1 MRVFVFGIGGTGARV
16 ITQLVMHLSAGV
28 RPVGEDGQ
36 ILKDDFSI
44 VPILVDPHA
53 ECEALVSLGELLND
67 YRTIHNRLYGG
78 VKDPGRGFFSV
89 KIETMHDVDPSVT
102 HDDFTFRLSNISN
115 KSFKNYIGKDLMK
128 PENSLFMDFLFSNA
142 ELNTEMSE
150 GFYGSPNIGCV
161 ALNSFRDSADFA
173 AFKKNIRS
181 TTDKVFFIGSI
192 FGGTGASGLP
202 LFVSNIRHMLRRG
215 MDDAENSGKS
225 PIGTLIVMPYFKIGD
240 DKSSPINDS
249 DFMVKTRSALS
260 YYESNMN
267 NLINNIYYIA
277 DWGDKTITPFE
288 NDPGDR
294 DNQKGNKAHIVE
306 YMGAA
311 ALFDFIK
318 SDNRDVND
326 DGTVPRTQFKAYGID
341 SDDENIGTITFKEFG
356 GDVKDFLRLPYMKF
370 VIMKHYME
378 HHLSGD
384 GQKPY
389 ASNHNPKIETSIVN
403 NAELQRIFRKFD
415 LLIDQMHSHGSA
427 AHNLS
432 FFNSISGDD
441 YTAAFNNI
449 GTKTGVL
456 GRKKKVEKNDIL
468 KALNKQADEQKN
480 SLQGINTGEQRWFR
494 IADVAIENV
503 IKELYELNN

>member
-161 ALNSFRDSADFA
+161 ALNSFGDSADFA
-173 AFKKNIRS
+173 AFKKIIRS
-181 TTDKVFFIGSI
+181 NTDKVFFIGSI

-202 LFVSNIRHMLRRG
+202 LFISNIRHMLRRG

-267 NLINNIYYIA
+267 HLINNIYYIA

-341 SDDENIGTITFKEFG
+341 SDDENMWFTCLH
-356 GDVKDFLRLPYMKF
+356 FLIRGAMN
-370 VIMKHYME
+370 MH
-378 HHLSGD
+378 SD
-384 GQKPY
+384 
-389 ASNHNPKIETSIVN
+389 KIED
-403 NAELQRIFRKFD
+403 K
-415 LLIDQMHSHGSA
+415 
-427 AHNLS
+427 
-432 FFNSISGDD
+432 DD
-441 YTAAFNNI
+441 
-449 GTKTGVL
+449 
-456 GRKKKVEKNDIL
+456 
-468 KALNKQADEQKN
+468 
-480 SLQGINTGEQRWFR
+480 
-494 IADVAIENV
+494 
-503 IKELYELNN
+503 